1 MPLMLLGS
9 PALSTFRL
17 AALCDRIKAIPA
29 AKGLQSM
36 SADYVYLMETTEL
49 PEGPILAKSLSLLS
63 ATGVA
68 TETTGLFVT
77 PRKGTISPW
86 SSKATDIFHNCGLTS
101 IARVER
107 GIRFTLTATDGS
119 TWSLSDCAGIADQL
133 HDRMTEGLYDD
144 LADLFEHGE
153 PAPLRSVPLRDEGRE
168 ALVRANIEWG
178 LALSIDEIDYLF
190 EAYTEMD
197 RDPTDVELVMFGQ
210 VNSEHC
216 RHKIFNANW
225 VLDGAARDE
234 TLFGMIRNTHAQHPR
249 NTLIAYSDNSSV
261 MEGVEA
267 DWFMVQQADGAYGHR
282 RSQVDLLMKVET
294 HNHPTAICPY
304 PGAATGV
311 GGEIR
316 DECATGIGGK
326 PKAGLSAFMVSNL
339 RIPGFLQPWE
349 QEHAEFPRRLATP
362 LQIMTEGPIGGAN
375 FGNEFGRP
383 QLCGLFRTY
392 EDMHAGRYRGYH
404 KPIMTAGGM
413 GNILREHIN
422 KHDITE
428 GALIIQLGGPAMRIG
443 IGGGAASSMDTG
455 SNSEALDFNSVQR
468 GNAEM
473 ERRCQEVVDR
483 CVARGEA
490 NPILSIHDIGAGGLS
505 NGCPELVEATG
516 GVFQLREIHNEE
528 RSMSPMEIWC
538 CEAQER
544 YVLAIAPESV
554 DDFMA
559 LCERER
565 CPVAVIGRAADGG
578 RLVLEDSHF
587 ENQPIDIDLD
597 VILGKPPRM
606 VRDVTTLATEPVPL
620 ELAEIEFDEAIDRV
634 LRLPTVAN
642 KTFLITIADRSITG
656 MVARDQMVGP
666 HQTPVAD
673 AAVTTTSLQSTTGE
687 AMALGERTPAA
698 LVNAPASGRMAIGE
712 SLTNLLGVDIGDMR
726 DVKLSANWMCACG
739 EDGEDVNLFRTVETV
754 GMEVC
759 PALGIAIPV
768 GKDSLSMRTVW
779 EGSDGSN
786 HKMIAPLSLIV
797 TAFTTV
803 GDVRRTVTPD
813 LKAGAS
819 QLLVLEL
826 GGAGNRLAGSALAQV
841 FNQVGSETPDMDSPE
856 RFAAG
861 FAAVQALV
869 QAGHLLACH
878 DRSDG
883 GLLATVAEMCFAGR
897 RGASI
902 ELGASGEAALAA
914 LFAEELGAVLQ
925 VADEK
930 LDEVMGIFKQHG
942 ADALVRVLGRV
953 TDAAELVITGEGET
967 LSRRSVAELNRI
979 WSETTYQMQAL
990 RDNPD
995 CAREEFDLLLDE
1007 QDPGLSFELPYELD
1021 LPFVG
1026 SGARPRMAILR
1037 EQGINGQIEMAAA
1050 FDRAGFEAVDLHMT
1064 DLLSGR
1070 VQLDAFAGLVA
1081 CGGFSYG
1088 DVLGAGSGWAKS
1100 VLFNEAMQ
1108 DQFRRFFH
1116 RPETFALGVCNGCQ
1130 MLSQLKD
1137 LIPGAAHWPQFT
1149 RNRSEQFEAR
1159 FVQVEIPESPSVLL
1173 SGMAGARIGIPV
1185 AHGEGFANFSQTGD
1199 AAAAAAQQL
1208 VAMRYVDHH
1217 GAPTER
1223 YPLNPNGSAA
1233 GVTGLTTTDGR
1244 VTVMMPHPERVFRS
1258 LQLSY
1263 CPPALRDGEAGPWL
1277 RLFQNARHFV
1287 G

>member
-1 MPLMLLGS
+1 MPLMLLGT
-9 PALSTFRL
+9 PALSPFRL
-17 AALCDRIKAIPA
+17 AALCDRIKASSPGRTLAKMTADFVYLIETPA
-29 AKGLQSM
+29 ALGEE
-36 SADYVYLMETTEL
+36 V
-49 PEGPILAKSLSLLS
+49 LAKSLSLLS

-68 TETTGLFVT
+68 TDSTGLYVT

-86 SSKATDIFHNCGLTS
+86 SSKATDIFHNCGLRA
-101 IARVER
+101 IVRVER
-107 GIRFTLTATDGS
+107 GIRFTLTDTDGAV
-119 TWSLSDCAGIADQL
+119 WSLADADAVADQL

-144 LADLFEHGE
+144 LDDLFEHGD
-153 PAPLRSVPLRDEGRE
+153 PAPLRAVPLRAEGRA

-178 LALSIDEIDYLF
+178 LALSVDEIDYLF

-225 VLDGAARDE
+225 VLDGTTRDE
-234 TLFGMIRNTHAQHPR
+234 TLFGMIRNTHALHPR
-249 NTLIAYSDNSSV
+249 NTLVAYSDNSSV
-261 MEGVEA
+261 MEGAEGE
-267 DWFMVQQADGAYGHR
+267 WFMVQQNDGVYGHR
-282 RSQVDLLMKVET
+282 RSQIDLLMKVET

-339 RIPGFLQPWE
+339 RIPGFIQPWE
-349 QEHAEFPRRLATP
+349 QEHAEFPRRLASP

-422 KHDITE
+422 KHDIVE
-428 GALIIQLGGPAMRIG
+428 GSLIIQLGGPAMRIG

-468 GNAEM
+468 GNAEV

-483 CVARGEA
+483 CVAQGA
-490 NPILSIHDIGAGGLS
+490 DNPILSIHDIGAGGLS

-516 GVFQLREIHNEE
+516 GVFQLRDIHNEE

-544 YVLAIAPESV
+544 YVLAIAPASV
-554 DDFMA
+554 DAFLS

-565 CPVAVIGRAADGG
+565 CPVAVVGKATGDG
-578 RLVLEDSHF
+578 RLVLEDAHF
-587 ENQPIDIDLD
+587 ENSPIDIELD
-597 VILGKPPRM
+597 VILGNPPRM
-606 VRDVTTLATEPVPL
+606 VRDVASMVSEPVPL
-620 ELAEIEFDEAIDRV
+620 ALDGIALDEAIDRV

-673 AAVTTTSLQSTTGE
+673 AAVTTTSLESTTGE
-687 AMALGERTPAA
+687 TMALGERTPTA

-712 SLTNLLGVDIGDMR
+712 ALTNMIGVDIGELR

-739 EDGEDVNLFRTVETV
+739 EEGEDVNLFRTVEAV
-754 GMEVC
+754 GMELC

-779 EGSDGSN
+779 EDQAGQD

-797 TAFTTV
+797 TAFSTV

-819 QLLVLEL
+819 QLLLLEL
-826 GGAGNRLAGSALAQV
+826 GGGGNRLAGSALAQV
-841 FNQVGSETPDMDSPE
+841 FNQVGVETPDLDDPD
-856 RFAAG
+856 RFARG
-861 FAAVQALV
+861 FAAVQELV
-869 QAGHLLACH
+869 QSGALLACH

-883 GLLATVAEMCFAGR
+883 GLLASVAEMCFAGR
-897 RGASI
+897 RGAVI
-902 ELGASGEAALAA
+902 ELQARGEAALAA

-930 LDEVMGIFKQHG
+930 LDEVQAVFARHG
-942 ADALVRVLGRV
+942 AAEMIRVLGPV
-953 TDAAELVITGEGET
+953 SDDTELVILGEGET
-967 LSRRSVAELNRI
+967 LSRRGVGELNRI

-990 RDNPD
+990 RDNPE

-1007 QDPGLSFELPYELD
+1007 QDPGISFELPYELD

-1037 EQGINGQIEMAAA
+1037 EQGINGQLEMAAA
-1050 FDRAGFEAVDLHMT
+1050 FDRAGFESVDLHMT

-1070 VQLDAFAGLVA
+1070 VALDGFAGLVA

-1100 VLFNEAMQ
+1100 VLFNEALQ
-1108 DQFRRFFH
+1108 AQFREFFH

-1130 MLSQLKD
+1130 MLSQLKA
-1137 LIPGAAHWPQFT
+1137 LIPGADHWPQFT

-1159 FVQVEIPESPSVLL
+1159 FVQVEIPASPSVLL
-1173 SGMAGARIGIPV
+1173 QGMTGAQLAIPV
-1185 AHGEGFANFSQTGD
+1185 AHGEGFANFSETGD
-1199 AAAAAAQQL
+1199 ADAAVREQL
-1208 VAMRYVDHH
+1208 VALRYVDHA
-1217 GAPTER
+1217 GQPTER
-1223 YPLNPNGSAA
+1223 YPLNPNGSAG
-1233 GVTGLTTTDGR
+1233 GVTGLTTLDGR

-1263 CPPALRDGEAGPWL
+1263 CPPALRDVEAGPWL